1 MRSPPPAIKRRYV
14 VLYPTH
20 MWYRPTSQHIC
31 FAKCPPRGRTCNI
44 MSSQNQSSPRRFKI
58 AVIAG
63 DGIGV
68 EISEA
73 AIQVLQKLSDTCGIF
88 AFDFQHLDYSS
99 KNYLERGYYMPE
111 GGLESLQKF
120 DAIYFGAVGW
130 PGPLFPHFLFLDG
143 GNPASVL
150 TTNARR
156 ARPHFALE
164 FDPPHPQVPKPIR
177 QRPPNPHPRRD
188 RLPAEIMHRQT
199 LLPRLGDCARE
210 QRRGVQRAR
219 RNVARK

>member
-1 MRSPPPAIKRRYV
+1 
-14 VLYPTH
+14 
-20 MWYRPTSQHIC
+20 
-31 FAKCPPRGRTCNI
+31 

-130 PGPLFPHFLFLDG
+130 PGLLHFPLAFSSTVVP
-143 GNPASVL
+143 SVRANNNHKTYP
-150 TTNARR
+150 TTSRS
-156 ARPHFALE
+156 
-164 FDPPHPQVPKPIR
+164 
-177 QRPPNPHPRRD
+177 
-188 RLPAEIMHRQT
+188 
-199 LLPRLGDCARE
+199 
-210 QRRGVQRAR
+210 GV
-219 RNVARK
+219 